1 MTTAVFKRPKLSLN
15 FHSEPEPVSIV
26 EHLKKSFN
34 NLNNQMF
41 SQLDKPDIKALMT
54 EISDKCL
61 DNLGTVQN
69 CDNPQTLKS
78 SRATVSNNFFI
89 GSEHFTAKVSGV
101 HVYSCNGFV
110 YKKCDFFIND
120 MNCFFKLVLEICLQ
134 KYAASLDCGMKIP
147 DIYDYSL
154 SQNGDYLSLEIKME
168 KIELI
173 GIEASKDK
181 ILQNHAAIIS
191 MIKGGLDCFERN
203 RLYHNDTHSDNIGF
217 YEEDG
222 SIKVVLMDF
231 GKATLTHNNR
241 YQSPS
246 GFYKEIDDIS
256 KFEQWLLHKIQENT
270 GRRTFYGGRRKKRRT
285 KNRRNKKAR
294 NTYKQRGRR

>member
-1 MTTAVFKRPKLSLN
+1 
-15 FHSEPEPVSIV
+15 
-26 EHLKKSFN
+26 
-34 NLNNQMF
+34 
-41 SQLDKPDIKALMT
+41 
-54 EISDKCL
+54 
-61 DNLGTVQN
+61 
-69 CDNPQTLKS
+69 
-78 SRATVSNNFFI
+78 
-89 GSEHFTAKVSGV
+89 
-101 HVYSCNGFV
+101 
-110 YKKCDFFIND
+110 
-120 MNCFFKLVLEICLQ
+120 
-134 KYAASLDCGMKIP
+134 
-147 DIYDYSL
+147 
-154 SQNGDYLSLEIKME
+154 
-168 KIELI
+168 
-173 GIEASKDK
+173 
-181 ILQNHAAIIS
+181 